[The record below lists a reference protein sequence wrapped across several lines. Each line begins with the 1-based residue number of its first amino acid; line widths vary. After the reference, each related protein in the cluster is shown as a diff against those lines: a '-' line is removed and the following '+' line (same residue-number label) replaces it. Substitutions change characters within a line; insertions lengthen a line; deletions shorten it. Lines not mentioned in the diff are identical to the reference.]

1 MASQPSGEKTEK
13 PTPQRIREAQ
23 DQGQI
28 AKSQDLTVA
37 VGLLFFT
44 GAFVLNSP
52 TILSKLIFYLQN
64 AIVKSTQDSMTSYN
78 AAQAIS
84 ILFLSLFFPIFSLIL
99 AILLSG
105 LFQSKG
111 LVTFKTLQL
120 DFTKITP
127 SLNAMFSAHALKE
140 IIKGCFKITLIS
152 ILFYWTLKSILTG
165 ILSLCLST
173 DQGVLVFLGTVS
185 KTSTFRIAAFLVCL
199 GVADYLWERHIYW
212 KSLRMTHDEVKRE
225 SKESEGDPH
234 HKQERQR
241 LHRDLMQQRML
252 NDVRKAQF
260 VVVNPD
266 HIAIAIQYDQTQGNA
281 PFVIA
286 KGENLLAEK
295 IKAIAREHH
304 IPIFRDV
311 TLARSLRDVEEGDE
325 IPEALYEAVAELLA
339 VIERLPGESKADR
352 PTDVDPPP
360 NAQSHWVRG

>member
-1 MASQPSGEKTEK
+1 MASPPSGEKTEK

-23 DQGQI
+23 NQGQI
-28 AKSQDLTVA
+28 AKSQDLSVA
-37 VGLLFFT
+37 VGLLFFA
-44 GAFVLNSP
+44 GAFTLNSP
-52 TILSKLIFYLQN
+52 TILSRLILYLQS
-64 AIVKSTQDSMTSYN
+64 AIFKSTQDTITSYS
-78 AAQAIS
+78 AIQAIS
-84 ILFLSLFFPIFSLIL
+84 VLFLSLFFPLFSLIL

-105 LFQSKG
+105 LFQTKG
-111 LVTFKTLQL
+111 LITFKTLQL

-127 SLNAMFSAHALKE
+127 SLKAMFSAHALKE
-140 IIKGCFKITLIS
+140 IIKGCFKIALIS
-152 ILFYWTLKSILTG
+152 ILFYWALKAVLTG
-165 ILSLCLST
+165 ILSLCLSS
-173 DQGVLVFLGTVS
+173 DQGVLVFLGTIS
-185 KTSTFRIAAFLVCL
+185 KTITFRIAAFLLCL
-199 GVADYLWERHIYW
+199 GVADYLWERHSYW

-266 HIAIAIQYDQTQGNA
+266 HIAVAIQYDQTQDNA
-281 PFVIA
+281 PMVIA

-295 IKAIAREHH
+295 IKAIAREHN

-311 TLARSLRDVEEGDE
+311 TLARSLRHVEEGDE

-339 VIERLPGESKADR
+339 VIEKIPIEPKVNR
-352 PTDVDPPP
+352 PTEEATPSHDR
-360 NAQSHWVRG
+360 SHWVRG